1 LTMPEYEAVRRDP
14 MHFAVV
20 GGHETP
26 DVETV
31 VERREGY
38 VVIEKHED
46 VRGIAE
52 QTDAR
57 GTR

>member
-1 LTMPEYEAVRRDP
+1 MPEYEAVRRDP

>member
-1 LTMPEYEAVRRDP
+1 MR
-14 MHFAVV
+14 FAVV

-26 DVETV
+26 DVEPV
-31 VERREGY
+31 VERHERY

-52 QTDAR
+52 QTDAE
-57 GTR
+57 GTG